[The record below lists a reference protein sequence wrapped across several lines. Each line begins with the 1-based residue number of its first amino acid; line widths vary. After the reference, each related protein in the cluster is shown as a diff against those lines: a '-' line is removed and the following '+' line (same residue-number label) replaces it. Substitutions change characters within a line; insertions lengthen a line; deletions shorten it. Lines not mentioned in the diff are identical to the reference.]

1 MRKPALLVI
10 AAAALAGAGAYG
22 WDWYTTGR
30 FLEVTDNAYVHSDVV
45 TVAPKI
51 AGYVARVPVDDN
63 QRVAAGDVLLVID
76 DADYRAKVAQAEAA
90 VQAARASVTV
100 VDSQVALTRSLV
112 KEAEARVESAR
123 ADQARAQDDLTRY
136 KALNASQYASTQKYQ
151 AALADARKAAAAV
164 AQATAA
170 LAAERGNLDLLAAQR
185 LQAEAEVARA
195 EASLQEARI
204 ALDNTVVRA
213 AGAGVV
219 ANRAVEVGQ
228 YVAPGRQAMSVV
240 PVDDVYV
247 VANFKETQL
256 ARMRVGQTVALHVDA
271 YPDRP
276 FHGVIDSVAPGS
288 GAVFSLLPPDNATGN
303 FTKIVQRV
311 PVKIRLAETA
321 PADTL
326 LVPGLSVEAE
336 VDTRTEGDRAL
347 AGGSFFLA
355 PAAALAAAP
364 AAPAPA
370 ATTQP

>member
-1 MRKPALLVI
+1 MRNPALLVI
-10 AAAALAGAGAYG
+10 AAAALAGAGVYG

-30 FLEVTDNAYVHSDVV
+30 FLEVTDNAYVQSDVV

-51 AGYVARVPVDDN
+51 AGYVARVPVDAN

-76 DADYRAKVAQAEAA
+76 DADYRAKAAQAEAA

-123 ADQARAQDDLTRY
+123 ADQARAQDDLKRY

-256 ARMRVGQTVALHVDA
+256 ARMRVGQSVALHVDA
-271 YPDRP
+271 YPDQP
-276 FHGVIDSVAPGS
+276 LHGVIDSVAPGS

-311 PVKIRLAETA
+311 PVKIRLAGAA
-321 PADTL
+321 PAETL

-355 PAAALAAAP
+355 PSTALAAVP
-364 AAPAPA
+364 K
-370 ATTQP
+370 TQP